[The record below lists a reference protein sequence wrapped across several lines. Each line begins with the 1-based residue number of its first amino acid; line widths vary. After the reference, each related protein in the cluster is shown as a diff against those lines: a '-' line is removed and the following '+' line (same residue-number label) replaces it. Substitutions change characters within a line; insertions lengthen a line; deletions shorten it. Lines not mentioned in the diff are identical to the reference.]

1 MSIVADTLLSYL
13 PPKRKTTPSGWTSF
27 NAPCCHNNGHSVDN
41 RQRGGLINNGDGG
54 ISYHCV
60 NCGFK
65 ASWQPGRNVS
75 KGMRKLMRWINV
87 PDDLINK
94 ISLQVMQEN
103 EGIEIQ
109 QRLIEIPSFNEVPLP
124 EDAVRISDVD
134 HITKHLE
141 QIVEY
146 MKARDL
152 YLEDYPFYWSPS
164 LGYRDRLIIPFYYEG
179 KIVGWTAR
187 TVQQDKQPKYLSE
200 QQPGYVFNLD
210 EQRPQKI
217 FVIVCEG
224 PVDAIH
230 VDGVALMGSEIK
242 DQQSLLINRLNREVI
257 LVPDRDSAGSKVIE
271 RAIELGWSVSMPKWD
286 AGIKDI
292 SDAVKRYGK
301 LYTLHSIVN
310 AVESSPLKIRL
321 GAKKW
326 FS

>member
-1 MSIVADTLLSYL
+1 MSIVADTLLVYL
-13 PPKRKTTPSGWTSF
+13 PSKRKSTPSGWTSF
-27 NAPCCHNNGHSVDN
+27 NAPCCHHNGQSADT
-41 RQRGGLINNGDGG
+41 RQRGGLISNGDGG
-54 ISYHCV
+54 ISYHCF

-103 EGIEIQ
+103 EGIEVQ
-109 QRLIEIPSFNEVPLP
+109 QRLIEIPVFNEVPLP
-124 EDAVRISDVD
+124 EDAVLINGIEY
-134 HITKHLE
+134 ITKHLE

-146 MKARDL
+146 MRSRNL

-164 LGYRDRLIIPFYYEG
+164 LGYRDRLIVPFYYEG
-179 KIVGWTAR
+179 KVVGWTAR
-187 TVQQDKQPKYLSE
+187 TVQKDKQPKYLSE

-210 EQRPQKI
+210 EQRHQKI

-224 PVDAIH
+224 PIDAIH

-242 DQQSLLINRLNREVI
+242 DQQALLINRLNREVI
-257 LVPDRDSAGSKVIE
+257 VVPDRDAAGSKLVE
-271 RAIELGWSVSMPKWD
+271 QAIELGWSVSFPKWEE
-286 AGIKDI
+286 GIKDI
-292 SDAVKRYGK
+292 SDAVKKYGK
-301 LYTLHSIVN
+301 LYALHSIVG

-326 FS
+326 FG

>member
-1 MSIVADTLLSYL
+1 MSIVADTILMYL

-27 NAPCCHNNGHSVDN
+27 NAPCCHNNGHTADT

-54 ISYHCV
+54 ISYHCF

-65 ASWQPGRNVS
+65 ASWQPGRNLS
-75 KGMRKLMRWINV
+75 KGMRKLMRWIHV
-87 PDDLINK
+87 PDDMINK
-94 ISLQVMQEN
+94 IALQVMQEN
-103 EGIEIQ
+103 EGIAVQ
-109 QRLIEIPSFNEVPLP
+109 QRLIEIPTFHEVPLP
-124 EDAVRISDVD
+124 EDAIPISEVTDV
-134 HITKHLE
+134 TKHLH
-141 QIVEY
+141 QVIEY

-164 LGYRDRLIIPFYYEG
+164 LGYRDRLIVPFYYEG
-179 KIVGWTAR
+179 KVVGWTAR

-242 DQQSLLINRLNREVI
+242 DQQALLINRLNREVI
-257 LVPDRDSAGSKVIE
+257 VVPDRDEAGSKLIE
-271 RAIELGWSVSMPKWD
+271 RAIDLGWSVSMPKWE

-292 SDAVKRYGK
+292 SDAVKKYGK
-301 LYTLHSIVN
+301 LYTLHSIVG

-326 FS
+326 FG

>member
-1 MSIVADTLLSYL
+1 
-13 PPKRKTTPSGWTSF
+13 
-27 NAPCCHNNGHSVDN
+27 
-41 RQRGGLINNGDGG
+41 
-54 ISYHCV
+54 
-60 NCGFK
+60 
-65 ASWQPGRNVS
+65 
-75 KGMRKLMRWINV
+75 MRRLMRWINV

-103 EGIEIQ
+103 EGIEV
-109 QRLIEIPSFNEVPLP
+109 QRRLVEIPSFNEVPLP
-124 EDAVRISDVD
+124 DDAVRIDSVE
-134 HITKHLE
+134 HVTKHLV
-141 QIVEY
+141 QVVEY

-164 LGYRDRLIIPFYYEG
+164 LGYRDRLIVPFYYEG
-179 KIVGWTAR
+179 KVVGWTAR
-187 TVQQDKQPKYLSE
+187 TVQPDKQPKYLSE

-242 DQQSLLINRLNREVI
+242 DQQALLINRLNREVI
-257 LVPDRDSAGSKVIE
+257 VVPDRDEAGSKLIE
-271 RAIELGWSVSMPKWD
+271 RAIDLGWSVSLPKWAD
-286 AGIKDI
+286 GIKDI
-292 SDAVKRYGK
+292 SDAVKQYGK
-301 LYTLHSIVN
+301 LYTLHSIVG

-326 FS
+326 FG

>member
-1 MSIVADTLLSYL
+1 
-13 PPKRKTTPSGWTSF
+13 
-27 NAPCCHNNGHSVDN
+27 
-41 RQRGGLINNGDGG
+41 
-54 ISYHCV
+54 
-60 NCGFK
+60 
-65 ASWQPGRNVS
+65 
-75 KGMRKLMRWINV
+75 MRKLMRWINV

-103 EGIEIQ
+103 EGVEIQ
-109 QRLIEIPSFNEVPLP
+109 KRLIEIPTFHEVPLP
-124 EDAVRISDVD
+124 DDAMAISTVEDV
-134 HITKHLE
+134 TKHLH
-141 QIVEY
+141 QVIEY
-146 MKARDL
+146 MRDRDL

-164 LGYRDRLIIPFYYEG
+164 LGYRDRLIVPFYYEG

-242 DQQSLLINRLNREVI
+242 DQQALLINRLNREVI
-257 LVPDRDSAGSKVIE
+257 VVPDRDEAGSKLIE
-271 RAIELGWSVSMPKWD
+271 RAIDLGWSVSLPKWD

-292 SDAVKRYGK
+292 SDAVRKYGK
-301 LYTLHSIVN
+301 LYTLHSIVG

-326 FS
+326 FG